1 MFSSSIPDGR
11 RPARCRAGRMATF
24 VIIIAGLSAP
34 ARAQDLVD
42 PIYYGMFGIGGEATY
57 LNFDVTNGFATA
69 IGAAGLGTFIRQAE
83 GGTDF
88 DDIGGGGNMHV
99 LVPLRDGPLGIDA
112 FHLVFGGDAASSD
125 GGSGTIQIGAGEFL
139 HLLPVNG
146 GAAPTAINT
155 PGITDYDSNTDF
167 HRFYGAPTL
176 GWNQGSLTLKVGPL
190 VEFKTYDLDVDF
202 TNITGLSAPGFE
214 ALDEKVDV
222 WSAGP
227 MLAAIMSVPL
237 GGNFSGFLGGQ
248 GAVLRASGHLDAH
261 QDLNIAGG
269 FATLSRD
276 QSDRAADVAFM
287 GRGVA
292 GVSVAA
298 GRFVGSLYGAA
309 EWRNDMYEIVN
320 PRSGPGVDAFT
331 ANFAPAHLEQTDM
344 WSLSIGL
351 KASIKIGGR

>member
-1 MFSSSIPDGR
+1 MFSSSIHDNR
-11 RPARCRAGRMATF
+11 LPASCRVACMAAF
-24 VIIIAGLSAP
+24 VIVTAVLSAP

-69 IGAAGLGTFIRQAE
+69 IGSAGGAFIRQAE

-99 LVPLRDGPLGIDA
+99 LVPLNDGPLGIDA

-125 GGSGTIQIGAGEFL
+125 GDSGTIQIGPGEFL
-139 HLLPVNG
+139 HLLPIDG
-146 GAAPTAINT
+146 GIVPAAINL
-155 PGITDYDSNTDF
+155 PGTTTYDSVTDF
-167 HRFYGAPTL
+167 YRIYGAPTL

-202 TNITGLSAPGFE
+202 TNITGLGAPGFE
-214 ALDEKVDV
+214 TLDETVDV

-237 GGNFSGFLGGQ
+237 GSHFSGFLGGQ
-248 GAVLRASGHLDAH
+248 GAALWASGHLDAH
-261 QDLNIAGG
+261 QHLNFANG

-276 QSDRAADVAFM
+276 QSDSADDLAFM

-292 GVSVAA
+292 GVSVTA
-298 GRFVGSLYGAA
+298 GRVVGSLYGAA

-320 PRSGPGVDAFT
+320 PRSGPGMNAFT
-331 ANFAPAHLEQTDM
+331 TSFSPAHLEQTGM

-351 KASIKIGGR
+351 KGSIKLGGR